1 MGHVHLP
8 SRCSHLLASPLS
20 QWQPPS
26 PSRQGHILAAV
37 FVGGIYFWG
46 QGVAIDYPR
55 AMAADKVGGEGGH
68 ASCQWQVGAMY
79 CKGLGVDVDY
89 TQALPWIEKAA
100 AQDQPSAV
108 SRLGGMYGNGEG
120 GVTPSWRRAREY
132 NKRAIGLGSSKAA
145 KNTQD
150 LTKAI
155 QIVTSHQSH
164 HSTRSLLV
172 RDLTFPHTP
181 PQS

>member
-1 MGHVHLP
+1 
-8 SRCSHLLASPLS
+8 
-20 QWQPPS
+20 
-26 PSRQGHILAAV
+26 
-37 FVGGIYFWG
+37 
-46 QGVAIDYPR
+46 
-55 AMAADKVGGEGGH
+55 
-68 ASCQWQVGAMY
+68 MY
-79 CKGLGVDVDY
+79 YNGLGVDVDY
-89 TQALPWIEKAA
+89 AQALPWIEKAA
-100 AQDQPSAV
+100 AQDHSSAV
-108 SRLGGMYGNGEG
+108 CQLGWMYHEG
-120 GVTPSWRRAREY
+120 QGVTPSWRRAREY